1 MIWII
6 VSFLPF
12 WYAQYLDDFFLV
24 GINVGTYLICMHAG
38 EGSRKRKRE
47 EVEHVPPPIQEELEH
62 VPPRNQEEEE
72 PVPPPIQEEEEHV
85 PPPNQ
90 EEEEPVPPPYQE
102 LEESDGSLEVSYII
116 LFSTL
121 PCISFW

>member
-47 EVEHVPPPIQEELEH
+47 EVEHVPPPIQEELEP
-62 VPPRNQEEEE
+62 VLEEEE
-72 PVPPPIQEEEEHV
+72 PVPPPIQEEEEPVHPPIQEEEEPV

-90 EEEEPVPPPYQE
+90 EEEEPVVGDMLKRQ
-102 LEESDGSLEVSYII
+102 
-116 LFSTL
+116 
-121 PCISFW
+121 